1 MTQKFTANEARKL
14 AGKTVEEKV
23 DDLLVAIKERAR
35 KKLREL
41 RTGYDYQGD
50 EDLWIQSRYNPTK
63 EWNEAKTILEDLGY
77 VVGFYFD
84 AGQFVDMYTIIKW

>member
-41 RTGYDYQGD
+41 RTGYDYQAD
-50 EDLWIQSRYNPTK
+50 KDLWIDDGYKHTK

-77 VVGFYFD
+77 VVSFYYYE
-84 AGQFVDMYTIIKW
+84 GQFVDMYTLIKW